1 MSPFLRTQA
10 SGLKRFHG
18 GVKPSH
24 AKGTKNLSVV
34 EMPIPKQVIIPMGQ
48 HIGAPCV
55 PIVKPGDQVKKGQVI
70 GTSEAFVSAPIHAS
84 TSGKV
89 KAVGPFVGATGA
101 RMTAVTIDCDGEDV
115 WDETITPPTV
125 TCRDEFIAAIQQS
138 GLVGLGGAGF
148 PTHVKLRAP
157 KDHPFE
163 ILVIN
168 AAECEPYLTVD
179 YRAMLDNTDNLLAGI
194 AAVTKYLD
202 ISRVVIGTEDNKKD
216 AVTKLLQA
224 LRSEAGDAIN
234 ADVEIMAL
242 PSRYPQGAEKTLIYA
257 ATGRR
262 VPVGGLPANVGCVV
276 MNVTSVAFVGDYLR
290 TGHPLVAKNITVDG
304 DIIAHPQNIRA
315 VIGTPIKDIVEF
327 CGGLTGEPSKI
338 LMGGPMMGLAI
349 SSLDQ
354 PILKNNNGLLF
365 FSERMVNNGPETD
378 CIRCGRCSQHCPMNL
393 LPKRIMDTVKFQKYA
408 ALSATGVMNCIEC
421 GSCAY
426 ECPAHIPLVQYMK
439 LSKDFIKK
447 GKR

>member
-1 MSPFLRTQA
+1 
-10 SGLKRFHG
+10 
-18 GVKPSH
+18 
-24 AKGTKNLSVV
+24 
-34 EMPIPKQVIIPMGQ
+34 
-48 HIGAPCV
+48 
-55 PIVKPGDQVKKGQVI
+55 
-70 GTSEAFVSAPIHAS
+70 
-84 TSGKV
+84 
-89 KAVGPFVGATGA
+89 
-101 RMTAVTIDCDGEDV
+101 
-115 WDETITPPTV
+115 
-125 TCRDEFIAAIQQS
+125 
-138 GLVGLGGAGF
+138 
-148 PTHVKLRAP
+148 
-157 KDHPFE
+157 
-163 ILVIN
+163 
-168 AAECEPYLTVD
+168 
-179 YRAMLDNTDNLLAGI
+179 
-194 AAVTKYLD
+194 
-202 ISRVVIGTEDNKKD
+202 
-216 AVTKLLQA
+216 
-224 LRSEAGDAIN
+224 
-234 ADVEIMAL
+234 
-242 PSRYPQGAEKTLIYA
+242 
-257 ATGRR
+257 
-262 VPVGGLPANVGCVV
+262 